1 MSENQKKSELPAVR
15 YRAITA
21 VKGPLIFVQAVPN
34 VGLGELVKIHLAQ
47 ETRTGQ
53 VLEIRENLCIIQVLE
68 GTRGISQETAVSFTG
83 EPAKLSVSTEMLG
96 RVFDGRGRPIDGGPS
111 IKSSLEMEVSGK
123 PLNPVARAY
132 PKDFIETGISALDC
146 CLSLVRGQKLPIFS
160 GGGLPHSD
168 LAAQI
173 VRQSHVLES
182 EEKFTVVLS
191 AIGITQEEA
200 NFFIRDFRQAEVMN
214 RTVMFMNLADEPV
227 IERLL
232 SPRLALTCAE
242 FLAYSENYHVL
253 VLLLDMTN
261 YCEALRE
268 ISMARGEIP
277 GRGGYPGYMYTD
289 LASIYERAGRVAN
302 RKGSITLVP
311 ILTMPDYDI
320 THPIPDVTG
329 FITEGQIVLSQD
341 LSKRGVYPPIDILP
355 SLSRL
360 MKEGVGEG
368 RTRADHIDISDEIYR
383 FYSMGRNA
391 MDLVLV
397 IGEDALTRD
406 ENKRLQFAR
415 RLENEFINQGKYER
429 RDIGDTLNLGSNML
443 NKLKEGE

>member
-1 MSENQKKSELPAVR
+1 MSESKKESELPAVK

-83 EPAKLSVSTEMLG
+83 ETAKLSVSTEMLG

-111 IKSSLEMEVSGK
+111 IRSSLEMEVSGK

-160 GGGLPHSD
+160 GGGLPHND

-173 VRQSHVLES
+173 IRQSRVLQG
-182 EEKFTVVLS
+182 EEKFAVVLS

-200 NFFIRDFRQAEVMN
+200 NFFIREFRQAGVMN
-214 RTVMFMNLADEPV
+214 RTVMFVNLADDPV

-232 SPRLALTCAE
+232 SPRLALTTAE
-242 FLAYSENYHVL
+242 YLAHDHDYHVM

-277 GRGGYPGYMYTD
+277 GRGGYPGYMFTD
-289 LASIYERAGRVAN
+289 LASIYERAGRIAN

-329 FITEGQIVLSQD
+329 FITEGQIVLSQ
-341 LSKRGVYPPIDILP
+341 SFSMRGIYPPIDILP

-360 MKEGVGEG
+360 MKDGVGEG
-368 RTRADHIDISDEIYR
+368 KTRADHSDVANNIYEA
-383 FYSMGRNA
+383 YSKGRNA
-391 MDLVLV
+391 MDLALV
-397 IGEDALTRD
+397 IGEDALTK
-406 ENKRLQFAR
+406 EELKNLQFAR
-415 RLENEFINQGKYER
+415 EFENKFMRQGKYTR
-429 RDIGDTLNLGSNML
+429 RDIEETLNLAIEL
-443 NKLKEGE
+443 LKLVQEE

>member
-1 MSENQKKSELPAVR
+1 MFEGMKNEMLKVR
-15 YRAITA
+15 YKAISA
-21 VKGPLIFVQAVPN
+21 VKGPLIFVQGVPD
-34 VGLGELVKIHLAQ
+34 VGLGELVKIYLEK

-53 VLEIRENLCIIQVLE
+53 VLEIRGDICVIQVLE
-68 GTRGISQETAVSFTG
+68 GTRGISQESEVTLTG
-83 EPAKLSVSTEMLG
+83 EPVKLQVSTEMLG
-96 RVFDGRGRPIDGGPS
+96 RILDGRGRPIDGGPPVRGS
-111 IKSSLEMEVSGK
+111 DEMDVSGK

-132 PKDFIETGISALDC
+132 PQDFIETGISALDS
-146 CLSLVRGQKLPIFS
+146 CLSVVRGQKLPIFS
-160 GGGLPHSD
+160 GGGLPHND
-168 LAAQI
+168 LVAQI
-173 VRQSHVLES
+173 VRQSRVLEG
-182 EEKFTVVLS
+182 EERFTVVLS

-214 RTVMFMNLADEPV
+214 RTVMFINLADDPV

-232 SPRLALTCAE
+232 SPRFALTIAE
-242 FLAYSENYHVL
+242 YLAYSQDYHVL
-253 VLLLDMTN
+253 VLILDMTN

-289 LASIYERAGRVAN
+289 LASIYERAGRIAN
-302 RKGSITLVP
+302 KKGSITLIP

-341 LSKRGVYPPIDILP
+341 LSMRGIYPPIDILP

-360 MKEGVGEG
+360 MKEGVGDG
-368 RTRADHIDISDEIYR
+368 KTRADHMDIANDIYR
-383 FYSMGRNA
+383 VYSMGRNA
-391 MDLVLV
+391 MDLILV

-406 ENKRLQFAR
+406 EGKHLQFAR
-415 RLENEFINQGKYER
+415 RLENEFINQGRYER
-429 RDIGDTLNLGSNML
+429 RDIVETLNLGSEML
-443 NKLKEGE
+443 GTLEKGE

>member
-1 MSENQKKSELPAVR
+1 MLTVKYK
-15 YRAITA
+15 AITA
-21 VKGPLIFVQAVPN
+21 VKGPLIFVQN
-34 VGLGELVKIHLAQ
+34 VSNVSLGELVKIYLEE

-53 VLEIRENLCIIQVLE
+53 VLEIREDICVVQVLE
-68 GTRGISQETAVSFTG
+68 GTRGMSQESTVSFTG
-83 EPAKLSVSTEMLG
+83 EPVKLSVSAEMLG
-96 RVFDGRGRPIDGGPS
+96 RILDGRGRPIDGGSPVRGS
-111 IKSSLEMEVSGK
+111 VEMDISGR

-132 PKDFIETGISALDC
+132 PQDFIETGISALDC
-146 CLSLVRGQKLPIFS
+146 CLSVVRGQKLPIFS
-160 GGGLPHSD
+160 GGGLPHND

-182 EEKFTVVLS
+182 EERFTVVLS

-214 RTVMFMNLADEPV
+214 RTVMFINLADDPV

-232 SPRLALTCAE
+232 SPRLALTTAE
-242 FLAYSENYHVL
+242 HLAYKEDYHVL
-253 VLLLDMTN
+253 VLILDMTN

-268 ISMARGEIP
+268 ISMARGETP

-289 LASIYERAGRVAN
+289 LASIYERAGKIDN
-302 RKGSITLVP
+302 KKGSITLIP

-341 LSKRGVYPPIDILP
+341 LSVRGIYPPIDILP

-368 RTRADHIDISDEIYR
+368 KTRADHMDVADDIYR
-383 FYSMGRNA
+383 AYSMGRNA

-397 IGEDALTRD
+397 IGEGALTR
-406 ENKRLQFAR
+406 EEGRYLQFAR
-415 RLENEFINQGKYER
+415 KLENKFVNQGKYER
-429 RDIGDTLNLGSNML
+429 RNIEKTLNLGIKALSTL
-443 NKLKEGE
+443 EKSE

>member
-1 MSENQKKSELPAVR
+1 MLKVR
-15 YRAITA
+15 YKAISA
-21 VKGPLIFVQAVPN
+21 VKGPLIFVQGVPD
-34 VGLGELVKIHLAQ
+34 VGLGELVKIYLEK

-53 VLEIRENLCIIQVLE
+53 VLEIRGDICVIQVLE
-68 GTRGISQETAVSFTG
+68 GTRGISQESEVTLTG
-83 EPAKLSVSTEMLG
+83 EPVKLQVSTEMLG
-96 RVFDGRGRPIDGGPS
+96 RILDGRGRPIDGGPPVRGS
-111 IKSSLEMEVSGK
+111 DEMDVSGK

-132 PKDFIETGISALDC
+132 PQDFIETGISALDS
-146 CLSLVRGQKLPIFS
+146 CLSVVRGQKLPIFS
-160 GGGLPHSD
+160 GGGLPHND
-168 LAAQI
+168 LVAQI
-173 VRQSHVLES
+173 VRQSRVLEG
-182 EEKFTVVLS
+182 EERFTVVLS

-214 RTVMFMNLADEPV
+214 RTVMFINLADDPV

-232 SPRLALTCAE
+232 SPRFALTIAE
-242 FLAYSENYHVL
+242 YLAYSQDYHVL
-253 VLLLDMTN
+253 VLILDMTN

-289 LASIYERAGRVAN
+289 LASIYERAGRIAN
-302 RKGSITLVP
+302 KKGSITLIP

-341 LSKRGVYPPIDILP
+341 LSMRGIYPPIDILP

-360 MKEGVGEG
+360 MKEGVGDG
-368 RTRADHIDISDEIYR
+368 KTRADHMDIANDIYR
-383 FYSMGRNA
+383 VYSMGRNA
-391 MDLVLV
+391 MDLILV

-406 ENKRLQFAR
+406 EGKHLQFAR
-415 RLENEFINQGKYER
+415 RLENEFINQGRYER
-429 RDIGDTLNLGSNML
+429 RDIVETLNLGSEML
-443 NKLKEGE
+443 GTLEKGE

>member
-1 MSENQKKSELPAVR
+1 LMTVKYK
-15 YRAITA
+15 AITA
-21 VKGPLIFVQAVPN
+21 VKGPLIFVQNVPN
-34 VGLGELVKIHLAQ
+34 VRLGELVKIYLEE

-53 VLEIRENLCIIQVLE
+53 VLEIREDICIVQVLE
-68 GTRGISQETAVSFTG
+68 GTRGMSQESTVSFTG
-83 EPAKLSVSTEMLG
+83 EPVKLSVSAEMLG
-96 RVFDGRGRPIDGGPS
+96 RILDGRGRPIDGGSPVRGS
-111 IKSSLEMEVSGK
+111 VEMDISGR

-132 PKDFIETGISALDC
+132 PQDFIETGISALDC
-146 CLSLVRGQKLPIFS
+146 CLSVVRGQKLPIFS
-160 GGGLPHSD
+160 GGGLPHND

-182 EEKFTVVLS
+182 EERFTVVLS

-200 NFFIRDFRQAEVMN
+200 NFFIRDFRQAGVMN
-214 RTVMFMNLADEPV
+214 RTVTFINLADAPV

-232 SPRLALTCAE
+232 SPRLALTTAE
-242 FLAYSENYHVL
+242 YLAFIEDYHVL
-253 VLLLDMTN
+253 VLILDMTN

-268 ISMARGEIP
+268 ISMARGETP

-289 LASIYERAGRVAN
+289 LASIYERAGKIDN
-302 RKGSITLVP
+302 KKGSITLIP

-341 LSKRGVYPPIDILP
+341 LSVRGIYPPIDILP

-368 RTRADHIDISDEIYR
+368 KTRADHMNVADDIYR
-383 FYSMGRNA
+383 AYSTGRNA
-391 MDLVLV
+391 GDLVLV
-397 IGEDALTRD
+397 IGEGALTR
-406 ENKRLQFAR
+406 EEGRYLQFAR
-415 RLENEFINQGKYER
+415 KLENEFINQGKYER
-429 RDIGDTLNLGSNML
+429 RNIEKTLDLGIKAL
-443 NKLKEGE
+443 NTLEKSE

>member
-1 MSENQKKSELPAVR
+1 MLEAKYK
-15 YRAITA
+15 AIAA
-21 VKGPLIFVQAVPN
+21 VKGPLIFVKDVKNA
-34 VGLGELVKIHLAQ
+34 GLGEVIKIRLER

-53 VLEIRENLCIIQVLE
+53 VLEIREDICVVQVLE
-68 GTRGISQETAVSFTG
+68 GTRGISRETEITFTG
-83 EPAKLSVSTEMLG
+83 EPFRISVSTEMLG
-96 RVFDGRGRPIDGGPS
+96 RTLDGRGRPIDGGLPVR
-111 IKSSLEMEVSGK
+111 SSEEMDVSGE
-123 PLNPVARAY
+123 PLNPVARVY

-160 GGGLPHSD
+160 GGGLPHDD
-168 LAAQI
+168 LASQI
-173 VRQSHVLES
+173 VRQSRVLET

-200 NFFIRDFRQAEVMN
+200 SFFLREFRQAGVMD
-214 RTVMFMNLADEPV
+214 RTVLFINLADDPV

-232 SPRLALTCAE
+232 SPRLALTTAE
-242 FLAYSENYHVL
+242 YLAKKDFHVL

-261 YCEALRE
+261 YCEALKE

-289 LASIYERAGRVAN
+289 LASIYERAGRVEN
-302 RKGSITLVP
+302 QKGSITLVP
-311 ILTMPDYDI
+311 ILSMPDYDI

-329 FITEGQIVLSQD
+329 FITEGQLVLSQD
-341 LSKRGVYPPIDILP
+341 LSIKGVYPPIDILP

-368 RTRADHIDISDEIYR
+368 RTRADHMNISDKLYK
-383 FYSMGRNA
+383 FYSLGRNA

-397 IGEDALTRD
+397 IGEDALTR
-406 ENKRLQFAR
+406 EERRHLQFAR
-415 RLENEFINQGKYER
+415 KLESGFLNQGRFER
-429 RDIGDTLNLGSNML
+429 RDIETTLNLATDV
-443 NKLKEGE
+443 LKAIEDGE

>member
-1 MSENQKKSELPAVR
+1 LLTVKYK
-15 YRAITA
+15 AITA
-21 VKGPLIFVQAVPN
+21 VKGPLIFVQNVPN
-34 VGLGELVKIHLAQ
+34 VSLGELVKIYLEE

-53 VLEIRENLCIIQVLE
+53 VLEIREDICVVQVLE
-68 GTRGISQETAVSFTG
+68 GTRGMSQESTVSFTG
-83 EPAKLSVSTEMLG
+83 EPVKLSVSAEMLG
-96 RVFDGRGRPIDGGPS
+96 RILDGRGRPIDGGSPVRGS
-111 IKSSLEMEVSGK
+111 VEMDISGR

-132 PKDFIETGISALDC
+132 PQDFIETGISALDC
-146 CLSLVRGQKLPIFS
+146 CLSVVRGQKLPIFS
-160 GGGLPHSD
+160 GGGLPHND

-182 EEKFTVVLS
+182 EERFTVVLS

-200 NFFIRDFRQAEVMN
+200 NFFIRDFRQAGVMN
-214 RTVMFMNLADEPV
+214 RTVMFINLADDPV

-232 SPRLALTCAE
+232 SPRLALTTAE
-242 FLAYSENYHVL
+242 HLAYKEDYHVL
-253 VLLLDMTN
+253 VLILDMTN

-268 ISMARGEIP
+268 ISMARGETP

-289 LASIYERAGRVAN
+289 LASIYERAGKIDN
-302 RKGSITLVP
+302 KKGSITLMP

-341 LSKRGVYPPIDILP
+341 LSVRGIYPPIDILP

-368 RTRADHIDISDEIYR
+368 KTRADHMDVADDIYR
-383 FYSMGRNA
+383 AYSMGRNA

-397 IGEDALTRD
+397 IGEGALTR
-406 ENKRLQFAR
+406 EEGRYLQFAR
-415 RLENEFINQGKYER
+415 KLENEFVNQGKYER
-429 RDIGDTLNLGSNML
+429 RNIEKTLDLGIKALSTL
-443 NKLKEGE
+443 EKSE

>member
-1 MSENQKKSELPAVR
+1 MFEGMKNEMLKVR
-15 YRAITA
+15 YKAISA
-21 VKGPLIFVQAVPN
+21 VKGPLIFVQGVPD
-34 VGLGELVKIHLAQ
+34 VGLGELVKIYLEK

-53 VLEIRENLCIIQVLE
+53 VLEIRGDICVIQVLE
-68 GTRGISQETAVSFTG
+68 GTRGISQESEVTLTG
-83 EPAKLSVSTEMLG
+83 EPVRLQVSTEMLG
-96 RVFDGRGRPIDGGPS
+96 RILDGRGRPIDGGPPVRGS
-111 IKSSLEMEVSGK
+111 DEMDVSGK

-132 PKDFIETGISALDC
+132 PQDFIETGISALDS
-146 CLSLVRGQKLPIFS
+146 CLSVVRGQKLPIFS
-160 GGGLPHSD
+160 GGGLPHND

-173 VRQSHVLES
+173 VRQSRVLEG
-182 EEKFTVVLS
+182 EERFTVVLS

-200 NFFIRDFRQAEVMN
+200 NFFIRDFRQAGVMN
-214 RTVMFMNLADEPV
+214 RTVMFINLADDPV

-232 SPRLALTCAE
+232 SPRFALTIAE
-242 FLAYSENYHVL
+242 YLAYSQDYHVL
-253 VLLLDMTN
+253 VLILDMTN

-289 LASIYERAGRVAN
+289 LASIYERAGRIAN
-302 RKGSITLVP
+302 KKGSITLIP

-341 LSKRGVYPPIDILP
+341 LSMRGIYPPIDILP

-360 MKEGVGEG
+360 MKEGVGDG
-368 RTRADHIDISDEIYR
+368 KTRADHMEVANDIYR
-383 FYSMGRNA
+383 VYSMGRNA
-391 MDLVLV
+391 MDLILV

-406 ENKRLQFAR
+406 EGKHLQFAR
-415 RLENEFINQGKYER
+415 RLENEFINQGRYER
-429 RDIGDTLNLGSNML
+429 RDIVETLNLGSKML
-443 NKLKEGE
+443 GTLEKGE

>member
-1 MSENQKKSELPAVR
+1 MLAAKYK
-15 YRAITA
+15 AIIG
-21 VKGPLIFVQAVPN
+21 VKGPLIFVRDVKN
-34 VGLGELVKIHLAQ
+34 VGLGEVIKVRLER
-47 ETRTGQ
+47 ETRTAQ
-53 VLEIRENLCIIQVLE
+53 VLEIREDFCVVQVLE
-68 GTRGISQETAVSFTG
+68 GTRSISQETEITFTG
-83 EPAKLSVSTEMLG
+83 EPLKLPVSTEILG
-96 RVFDGRGRPIDGGPS
+96 RMLDGRGRPIDGGPPMR
-111 IKSSLEMEVSGK
+111 SSEEMDVSGN

-132 PKDFIETGISALDC
+132 PKDFIETGISAVDC

-160 GGGLPHSD
+160 GGGLPHDD
-168 LAAQI
+168 LASQI
-173 VRQSHVLES
+173 VRQSRVLEA

-200 NFFIRDFRQAEVMN
+200 NFFIRDFRQAGVME
-214 RTVMFMNLADEPV
+214 RTVMFINLADDPV

-232 SPRLALTCAE
+232 SPRLALTTAE
-242 FLAYSENYHVL
+242 YLANSEDFHVL

-289 LASIYERAGRVAN
+289 LASIYERAGRVVN
-302 RKGSITLVP
+302 KKGSITLVP

-320 THPIPDVTG
+320 THPIPDLTG
-329 FITEGQIVLSQD
+329 FITEGQLVLSQD
-341 LSKRGVYPPIDILP
+341 LSIKGVYPPIDILP

-368 RTRADHIDISDEIYR
+368 RTRADHLEFSDGIYR

-397 IGEDALTRD
+397 IGEDALTR
-406 ENKRLQFAR
+406 EERRHLRFAR
-415 RLENEFINQGKYER
+415 KLENEFINQGRYER
-429 RDIGDTLNLGSNML
+429 REIEETLNLASGI
-443 NKLKEGE
+443 LKTIEEGE

>member
-1 MSENQKKSELPAVR
+1 MVGRWQLEVLEVR

-21 VKGPLIFVQAVPN
+21 VKGSLIFVKGIPDVR
-34 VGLGELVKIHLAQ
+34 LGEVVRIHLDE

-53 VLEIRENLCIIQVLE
+53 VLEIRGDIAVIQVLE
-68 GTRGISQETAVSFTG
+68 GTSGVSQNAEISFTG
-83 EPAKLSVSTEMLG
+83 ETLKLSVSSEMLG
-96 RVFDGRGRPIDGGPS
+96 RVLDGLGRPIDGGLPV
-111 IKSSLEMEVSGK
+111 KGVETEVSGN

-132 PKDFIETGISALDC
+132 PRDFVETGISALDGL
-146 CLSLVRGQKLPIFS
+146 LSVVRGQKLPIFS
-160 GGGLPHSD
+160 GGGLAHDD

-173 VRQSHVLES
+173 VRQSRVLES
-182 EEKFTVVLS
+182 EERFAVVLS

-200 NFFIRDFRQAEVMN
+200 NFFIRDFREAGVMK
-214 RTVMFMNLADEPV
+214 RTVLFVNLASDPV

-232 SPRLALTCAE
+232 SPRLALTTAE
-242 FLAYSENYHVL
+242 YLAYSEGYHVL

-268 ISMARGEIP
+268 VSMARGEIP

-289 LASIYERAGRVAN
+289 LASIYERAGRVQG
-302 RKGSITLVP
+302 KEGSITLIP

-341 LSKRGVYPPIDILP
+341 LSARGIYPPIDVLP

-360 MKEGVGEG
+360 MKDGVGEEK
-368 RTRADHIDISDEIYR
+368 TRADHMDIANDIYAA
-383 FYSMGRNA
+383 YASGRDA
-391 MDLVLV
+391 MDLALV
-397 IGEDALTRD
+397 IGEKALSR
-406 ENKRLQFAR
+406 EEQKHLQFAR
-415 RLENEFINQGKYER
+415 AFEDKFVKQGKYTR
-429 RDIGDTLNLGSNML
+429 RDIEETLNLGAELVNMVQ
-443 NKLKEGE
+443 EG